1 MNFYDKNHSINFYNG
16 YNILQV
22 NFQQEENM
30 LKERVEAVL
39 NKVKPLLQRD
49 GGDVE
54 LVDVQPDGVVKV
66 RLTGAC
72 AGCPMS
78 TMTLK
83 NAIEETIKKEIP
95 EIKSVIQVG

>member
-1 MNFYDKNHSINFYNG
+1 
-16 YNILQV
+16 
-22 NFQQEENM
+22 M
-30 LKERVEAVL
+30 LKEKVEAVL
-39 NKVKPLLQRD
+39 DKVRPMLQRD

-54 LVDVQPDGVVKV
+54 LVEVQDDGIVKV

-72 AGCPMS
+72 SGCPMS

-95 EIKSVIQVG
+95 EIKSVEQVS

>member
-1 MNFYDKNHSINFYNG
+1 
-16 YNILQV
+16 
-22 NFQQEENM
+22 M
-30 LKERVEAVL
+30 LKERVETVL
-39 NKVKPLLQRD
+39 DKVRPMLQRD

-54 LVDVQPDGVVKV
+54 LVDVQDDGVVKV

-72 AGCPMS
+72 SGCPMS

-95 EIKSVIQVG
+95 EIKSVEQVS

>member
-1 MNFYDKNHSINFYNG
+1 
-16 YNILQV
+16 
-22 NFQQEENM
+22 M
-30 LKERVEAVL
+30 LKEKVAEVL
-39 NKVKPLLQRD
+39 EKVRPMLQRD

-54 LVDVQPDGVVKV
+54 LVDVQEDGVVKV

-83 NAIEETIKKEIP
+83 NAIEDTIKKEVP
-95 EIKSVIQVG
+95 GIKSVEQV

>member
-1 MNFYDKNHSINFYNG
+1 MREKVEEV
-16 YNILQV
+16 LQ
-22 NFQQEENM
+22 
-30 LKERVEAVL
+30 
-39 NKVKPLLQRD
+39 KVRPMLQRD

-54 LVDVQPDGVVKV
+54 LVDVQDDGIVKV

-72 AGCPMS
+72 SGCPMS

-95 EIKSVIQVG
+95 EVKSVEQVQ